1 MRPLF
6 LLPFAI
12 AMDGA
17 ICYNAPVS
25 RDSRQTI
32 PEKPLTRK
40 AHNMSKETRKP
51 IESGADIIEWAK
63 QTREG
68 KGEMYTSFNKK
79 EQLLIAEFIL
89 GMDEYIKKGVQD
101 TPPAEPSEIE
111 EVVEPNPETEEIVPD
126 KADPDVSLCDV
137 PAVAKEEPVPMTNAE
152 YFRQQKTGVRVAFD
166 VFKRRL
172 EVDPDRYGI
181 FDGGK
186 IMVGASFAY
195 WLNMTK
201 D

>member
-1 MRPLF
+1 
-6 LLPFAI
+6 
-12 AMDGA
+12 
-17 ICYNAPVS
+17 
-25 RDSRQTI
+25 
-32 PEKPLTRK
+32 
-40 AHNMSKETRKP
+40 MSKETRKP

-89 GMDEYIKKGVQD
+89 GMDEYIKKGVQN

-111 EVVEPNPETEEIVPD
+111 EVVEPKPETEEFAPD
-126 KADPDVSLCDV
+126 KAPPAESPCEDDPTVEDPPS
-137 PAVAKEEPVPMTNAE
+137 MTNAE
-152 YFRQQKTGVRVAFD
+152 YFRQQNTGVRVAFD
-166 VFKRRL
+166 VFKRIL